1 MANSEETL
9 AELIGCEIINAGF
22 TDDGFSNIPVLVV
35 RGATHRVSTLLVMAD
50 AEGNGK
56 GWIHI
61 YELAMDEDPPIAN
74 PSKSSLSDLKGS
86 KVVDAGL
93 RDEDDLTDIPTIAVE
108 TSTGEIKILMVMSDP
123 EGNGAGWLDVRRIHL
138 AQDAIHPDRNSVA
151 ALSSED
157 YQYVDV
163 SQIKNASQLRKF
175 LQPGMVLEQ
184 TRFHPKSEFNHLCIQ
199 KVTAKE
205 ISFNKLGFDQQGVIS
220 FSPASKWLFDS
231 EGISVWNSMA
241 HLSVQ
246 CYALK
251 IVERSDLDD
260 ADWSVLLD
268 QVRKKKTICW
278 RMYHQISPATTNKE
292 NMTLN
297 LYQSVPGICER
308 FQMPYGGRALTTI

>member
-35 RGATHRVSTLLVMAD
+35 RGATYRVSTLLVMAD

-61 YELAMDEDPPIAN
+61 YELAMDKDPPTAN

-93 RDEDDLTDIPTIAVE
+93 RDEDDLTGIPTIAVE
-108 TSTGEIKILMVMSDP
+108 TSTGEIKMLMVMSDP
-123 EGNGAGWLDVRRIHL
+123 EENGAGWLDVRRIHL
-138 AQDAIHPDRNSVA
+138 VQDAIHPYRKSVA

-157 YQYVDV
+157 YQYLDI
-163 SQIKNASQLRKF
+163 SQIENASQLRKF

-220 FSPASKWLFDS
+220 FSPASKWVFEPDA
-231 EGISVWNSMA
+231 ISVWLVLA
-241 HLSVQ
+241 QISVQ
-246 CYALK
+246 CYALR
-251 IVERSDLDD
+251 IAERGDLDD
-260 ADWSVLLD
+260 ADWSALLD
-268 QVRKKKTICW
+268 QVRKEKTDLLV
-278 RMYHQISPATTNKE
+278 HTPAD
-292 NMTLN
+292 
-297 LYQSVPGICER
+297 
-308 FQMPYGGRALTTI
+308 

>member
-61 YELAMDEDPPIAN
+61 YELAMDEDPPTAN

-93 RDEDDLTDIPTIAVE
+93 RDEDDLTGIPTIAVE
-108 TSTGEIKILMVMSDP
+108 TSTGEIKMLMVMSDP

-138 AQDAIHPDRNSVA
+138 VQDAIHPYKKSVA
-151 ALSSED
+151 APSSEH
-157 YQYVDV
+157 YQYLDV
-163 SQIKNASQLRKF
+163 SQIKNASQLRKM

-184 TRFHPKSEFNHLCIQ
+184 IRFHPNSEFNHLCIQ

-205 ISFNKLGFDQQGVIS
+205 VRFSKIGSDQQGTIS
-220 FSPASKWLFDS
+220 FSPASKWLFESDS
-231 EGISVWNSMA
+231 ISVWNNMG

-246 CYALK
+246 CYALR
-251 IVERSDLDD
+251 IAARGDLDD
-260 ADWSVLLD
+260 ADWVALLD
-268 QVRKKKTICW
+268 QVRQEKSLLVHT
-278 RMYHQISPATTNKE
+278 PAD
-292 NMTLN
+292 
-297 LYQSVPGICER
+297 
-308 FQMPYGGRALTTI
+308 